1 VSAFQSRTVLVTGAG
16 SPSGIGFASA
26 ARLGHAGHRV
36 ILTSTSSR
44 IEQRAR
50 TLRERGVNATGLVAD
65 LTDEAAVIKLVEQA
79 GPIDVLVNNAGMA
92 VLGTLHQSL
101 ALSDT
106 PLRLWQEVLERNLT
120 TAFLVTRACVPGMM
134 ARRFGRIVMVSSTTG
149 AIAGV
154 ANDSAYAAAKA
165 ALVGLTRA
173 LCLEVAGHGI
183 TVNAVAPGWIATGS
197 QTAEEASAGQATPV
211 GRSGT
216 PDEVATAIEF
226 LCSEGASY
234 VTGQTLVVD
243 GGNCMIERKS

>member
-1 VSAFQSRTVLVTGAG
+1 MSAFQSRTVLVTGAG

>member
-1 VSAFQSRTVLVTGAG
+1 
-16 SPSGIGFASA
+16 
-26 ARLGHAGHRV
+26 V

>member
-1 VSAFQSRTVLVTGAG
+1 MSAFQSRTVLVTGAG
-16 SPSGIGFASA
+16 SPCGIGFASA